1 MSDDTYYTVLG
12 IPETAT
18 QGEIERSYRGVV
30 AAYHVLSD
38 STQRSSYDQQLAL
51 YRQRNAAASP
61 SPPKAAAN
69 PPPITTFFRLEGSDY
84 PKGASCL
91 LARETYSTQKERV
104 FYVEGVELG
113 PQPTIGEH
121 LGFLAVI
128 LFLFA
133 FWYQFVRFFVIVF
146 DG

>member
-18 QGEIERSYRGVV
+18 QGEIERRYRGVV
-30 AAYHVLSD
+30 AAYQVLSD

-51 YRQRNAAASP
+51 YRLRNAP
-61 SPPKAAAN
+61 VLPLPPKASAN
-69 PPPITTFFRLEGSDY
+69 RPPITTFFRLEGLDY
-84 PKGASCL
+84 PKGTSCL
-91 LARETYSTQKERV
+91 FPRETSSTQKERV
-104 FYVEGVELG
+104 SYVGWVELR

-133 FWYQFVRFFVIVF
+133 FWYQCFRLFVIVF